1 MVFYGCEIH
10 QDDEETVTVIDRTL
24 LKYVDRVL
32 IVDAMVLKHEKM
44 VPTGFKMVLMVKTC
58 FR

>member
-1 MVFYGCEIH
+1 M
-10 QDDEETVTVIDRTL
+10 IDRTL

-44 VPTGFKMVLMVKTC
+44 VPTGFKMVLIVKTC
-58 FR
+58 FL